1 MRLCVDFVA
10 GQDDALYGLPNCQEL
25 VPGVLNVHWNL
36 SDSVLDIALEGTI
49 RDIGN
54 QYLAFGFSQ
63 PGVPSARMT
72 GSTALIG
79 GFVGEQPFALNYEL
93 GSKSTCDYA
102 TGNGVCPDFA
112 GNSTA
117 PKTTS
122 AKVIQANRN
131 GDAMAIHMT
140 RPLGPTDGKENN
152 EWPSDGSQVVIYAI
166 GPVAEFSSVEEP
178 EVLIHR
184 VKTPGVSTATVK
196 FDESKN
202 DCTAIIDR
210 QVIAAAEPP
219 MNTVVPDA
227 SPAPEPLPEID
238 PAPAQLPSP
247 PPPTEA
253 SSGPMASLGT
263 SIIVMLSLISLM

>member
-63 PGVPSARMT
+63 LGVPSARMT

-79 GFVGEQPFALNYEL
+79 GFVGEQPFALNYVL

-131 GDAMAIHMT
+131 LIFFLRKSKLSEKPGLLT
-140 RPLGPTDGKENN
+140 GTFLVG
-152 EWPSDGSQVVIYAI
+152 YA
-166 GPVAEFSSVEEP
+166 VARGFVEM
-178 EVLIHR
+178 
-184 VKTPGVSTATVK
+184 
-196 FDESKN
+196 F
-202 DCTAIIDR
+202 R
-210 QVIAAAEPP
+210 Q
-219 MNTVVPDA
+219 PDA
-227 SPAPEPLPEID
+227 HLGYLMGGMTMGQLLSVPMIIIGLYLIFKPKVAP
-238 PAPAQLPSP
+238 
-247 PPPTEA
+247 
-253 SSGPMASLGT
+253 
-263 SIIVMLSLISLM
+263 V